1 MPNIEDTVKV
11 IAATEDALYCDGRK
25 REYIPIGTV
34 CTVKEVNYDY
44 DGSPYYGL
52 LPVHQIDDGR
62 YWYYLENE
70 IEKGHMEWIKDEE
83 GKMMKELRAEV
94 ILYLK
99 MKDGE
104 SEESATERMQKILD
118 ENGIEYSCFESSV
131 EDN

>member
-1 MPNIEDTVKV
+1 MLKIGDTVKV
-11 IAATEDALYCDGRK
+11 ISDTVSHWDPEERTQ
-25 REYIPIGTV
+25 YIPIGTI
-34 CTVKEVNYDY
+34 CTVTEVENGH
-44 DGSPYYGL
+44 DGTPYYEVTPL
-52 LPVHQIDDGR
+52 GR
-62 YWYYLENE
+62 DYSFCYLESE
-70 IEKGHMEWIKDEE
+70 LEKGHMEWIKDEE

-131 EDN
+131 EDNQE